1 MSCSQHTSLD
11 AKRKKKKVKLIFKE
25 SDTGFKVHYIP
36 ACHAAPKPYLR
47 RISSDNLLTNLNH
60 EACILWN

>member
-1 MSCSQHTSLD
+1 MP
-11 AKRKKKKVKLIFKE
+11 KEKKKVKLIFKE